1 MLDIY
6 DVIRVVIVSFL
17 FIAFILSIVAVY
29 LIPKRLQQCPTLANN
44 AQPKTAADLLY
55 SSYFY
60 PFTRDELT
68 LVSLLGS
75 FAVMAFMLSFLVF
88 INNFRITSIL
98 FAIPLL
104 VISSIAL
111 STVANLSKDASS
123 EVRSQYDPNT
133 SISVPLLYVAMT
145 IAIVACVLTLY
156 YYGRHFVKDMR
167 HIV

>member
-29 LIPKRLQQCPTLANN
+29 LIPKRLQQCPTLAT

-111 STVANLSKDASS
+111 STIANLSKDASS

-145 IAIVACVLTLY
+145 TAIVACVLTLY

>member
-6 DVIRVVIVSFL
+6 DVVRIVIVSFL
-17 FIAFILSIVAVY
+17 FIAFLLSIVAVY
-29 LIPKRLQQCPTLANN
+29 LIPKRLQQCPAADN
-44 AQPKTAADLLY
+44 AKPKTAADLLY
-55 SSYFY
+55 AGYFY

-133 SISVPLLYVAMT
+133 SISVPLLYVAMS

-167 HIV
+167 HII